1 MLRIT
6 YKDNPRVHSTMI
18 TTRTAAIVAAMALLG
33 SAVPAAFAQNTSV
46 NQDNDYV
53 KQLNKI
59 DQEQA
64 SFNYAEAGGD
74 GGSGDDVIAGNNAA
88 AVSFQNQDA
97 DADNDNTDDD
107 TFTTT
112 QVDVCAFVVVGIIC

>member
-1 MLRIT
+1 
-6 YKDNPRVHSTMI
+6 VSSTMI
-18 TTRTAAIVAAMALLG
+18 TTRTAALIAGMALLG
-33 SAVPAAFAQNTSV
+33 TIAPAAFAQNTSV
-46 NQDNDYV
+46 NEDNDYV

-59 DQEQA
+59 EQEQGA
-64 SFNYAEAGGD
+64 FNYAEAGGD

-88 AVSFQNQDA
+88 AVSFQSQDA
-97 DADNDNTDDD
+97 DASNDNSDDD

>member
-1 MLRIT
+1 
-6 YKDNPRVHSTMI
+6 MI
-18 TTRTAAIVAAMALLG
+18 TTRTAALIATMSLLG
-33 SAVPAAFAQNTSV
+33 TVAPAAFAQNTSV

-53 KQLNKI
+53 KQLNYI
-59 DQEQA
+59 EQEQKA
-64 SFNYAEAGGD
+64 ANIAEAGSGD
-74 GGSGDDVIAGNNAA
+74 GGDGDDVIAGNNAA

-97 DADNDNTDDD
+97 DADNDNSDDD

>member
-1 MLRIT
+1 MLSS
-6 YKDNPRVHSTMI
+6 K
-18 TTRTAAIVAAMALLG
+18 RTAALIAGMALLG
-33 SAVPAAFAQNTSV
+33 TVAPAAFAQNTSV

-97 DADNDNTDDD
+97 DATNDNSDDD
-107 TFTTT
+107 TFDTT

>member
-1 MLRIT
+1 
-6 YKDNPRVHSTMI
+6 MI
-18 TTRTAAIVAAMALLG
+18 TTRTAALIAGMALLG
-33 SAVPAAFAQNTSV
+33 TVAPAAFAQNTSV

-59 DQEQA
+59 EQEQKA
-64 SFNYAEAGGD
+64 ANFATAGGD
-74 GGSGDDVIAGNNAA
+74 GCGCGDDVIAGNNAA

>member
-18 TTRTAAIVAAMALLG
+18 TTRTAAIIAAMALLG
-33 SAVPAAFAQNTSV
+33 SAVPAAFAQNTAV

-53 KQLNKI
+53 KQKNKI
-59 DQEQA
+59 EQEQTA
-64 SFNYAEAGGD
+64 VNLAAAGGD

-88 AVSFQNQDA
+88 AVSFQDQDA
-97 DADNDNTDDD
+97 DASNTNSDDD
-107 TFTTT
+107 IFNTT
-112 QVDVCAFVVVGIIC
+112 QDDICVAVVFGIIC